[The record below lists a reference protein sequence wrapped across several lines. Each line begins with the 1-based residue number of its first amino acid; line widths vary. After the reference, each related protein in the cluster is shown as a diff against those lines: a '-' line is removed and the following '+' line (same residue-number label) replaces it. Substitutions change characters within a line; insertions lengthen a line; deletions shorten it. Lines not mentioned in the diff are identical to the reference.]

1 MTDLKL
7 KEPDLQLQKLDI
19 EDQLSCPICTNTYYN
34 PVTLLCQHTFCYHC
48 ISDEKIKECPVCRIK
63 KFIPIEAVEG
73 KTDNILSEIT
83 NLYYGKD
90 SMNKIKEEVD
100 DYLEDKR
107 MRPEIEKQLK
117 AKLLVSLNNLAIKY
131 TKKKKL
137 NVYASTIH
145 VQQANDFVPYEPQ
158 ISESPYV
165 KYMKYGLLILLCFG
179 FGYVIGRFIMN
190 VFSYCRGRCGF
201 DIMMYSGMRLIGIF
215 NLLYQYGMVI
225 IKPSPFL

>member
-7 KEPDLQLQKLDI
+7 EEPDLQLQKLDI

-63 KFIPIEAVEG
+63 KFIPNKATEG
-73 KTDNILSEIT
+73 ETDNILSEIT
-83 NLYYGKD
+83 NIYYGTD
-90 SMNKIKEEVD
+90 SMEKIKEEVD

-107 MRPEIEKQLK
+107 LRPEIEKQLK
-117 AKLLVSLNNLAIKY
+117 TRLLTSLNNLAIKT

-145 VQQANDFVPYEPQ
+145 VQQANDYIIDQPIVP
-158 ISESPYV
+158 ESPY
-165 KYMKYGLLILLCFG
+165 MKYIRYGLMGLLCIGFG
-179 FGYVIGRFIMN
+179 FVFGRFIMN
-190 VFSYCRGRCGF
+190 IVDYCKGRCGF
-201 DIMMYSGMRLIGIF
+201 YGIMYTGMRLIGVI
-215 NLLYQYGMVI
+215 NLLYQYGSVVI
-225 IKPSPFL
+225 GPLY